1 MDSNDIVK
9 AKYQKKIKLEIG
21 MKTNKQTKIIRFASL
36 VALMSATAGVVNAGG
51 LVEVDIDFAND
62 FTDPLNIDNPYWQ
75 LLPGNTFVY
84 RAVEDD
90 ECLVNAVVV
99 TESMKSDFV
108 APYDQITARVVDDT
122 EWADTDC
129 DGIGD
134 GDPLEVT
141 QDWYAQ
147 DDFGHIWYFGE
158 ETIDE
163 EGSTEGS
170 WEAGKDVADVGSI
183 AEPGIVMLAHPDVS
197 TADSVL
203 AESGLFYEQE
213 FYEEE
218 AEDMGKVKRLNAK
231 IVLEMDNNLA
241 TSEYTGCLQTK
252 EWTVL
257 EPGSIEHKHY
267 CPYTGLVLIN
277 ELSGGPTVRV
287 ELVGINP

>member
-1 MDSNDIVK
+1 
-9 AKYQKKIKLEIG
+9 
-21 MKTNKQTKIIRFASL
+21 MKTNKQTKIIRFVSL
-36 VALMSATAGVVNAGG
+36 VALMSAIAGTAKAGG
-51 LVEVDIDFAND
+51 LVEVDINFEDD
-62 FTDPLNIDNPYWQ
+62 FTTPLNINNPYWQ
-75 LLPGNTFVY
+75 LLAGNTFVY
-84 RAVEDD
+84 RAIEDD
-90 ECLVNAVVV
+90 ECLVNEVVV
-99 TESMKSDFV
+99 TELIKSDFV

-122 EWADTDC
+122 EWEDTDC

-158 ETIDE
+158 ETVDE

-170 WEAGKDVADVGSI
+170 WEAGKDVAGVGSI

-197 TADSVL
+197 TVGSVL
-203 AESGLFYEQE
+203 AAPGLFYEQE
-213 FYEEE
+213 FYEDE

-231 IVLEMDNNLA
+231 VDLEMDNNLA

-252 EWTVL
+252 EWTAL

-267 CPYTGLVLIN
+267 CPDTGLVLIN

>member
-1 MDSNDIVK
+1 MKIVNRTICV
-9 AKYQKKIKLEIG
+9 QLI
-21 MKTNKQTKIIRFASL
+21 SL
-36 VALMSATAGVVNAGG
+36 LVLMSTISGAVNAGG
-51 LVEVDIDFAND
+51 LVKLDIDFAND

-84 RAVEDD
+84 RAIEDD
-90 ECLVNAVVV
+90 ECLVNEVVV
-99 TESMKSDFV
+99 TGLIKKDFV
-108 APYDQITARVVDDT
+108 APYDLIKVRVVDDT
-122 EWADTDC
+122 EWADSDC
-129 DGIGD
+129 KGIGD

-147 DDFGHIWYFGE
+147 DVFGHLGFFGE
-158 ETIDE
+158 ETVDE

-183 AEPGIVMLAHPDVS
+183 AEPGIIMLAHPDVS
-197 TADSVL
+197 TVGSVL
-203 AESGLFYEQE
+203 TAPGLFYEQE
-213 FYEEE
+213 FYEDE

-231 IVLEMDNNLA
+231 VVLEMDNNLL
-241 TSEYTGCLQTK
+241 TSEYTDCLQTK
-252 EWTVL
+252 EWTAL

>member
-1 MDSNDIVK
+1 MK
-9 AKYQKKIKLEIG
+9 AINQA
-21 MKTNKQTKIIRFASL
+21 KIIWIAFL
-36 VALMSATAGVVNAGG
+36 MALMGITGNVVYAGG
-51 LVEVDIDFAND
+51 LVEVDIDFATD
-62 FTDPLNIDNPYWQ
+62 FTDPLAIDNPYWQ

-90 ECLVNAVVV
+90 ECLVNEVVV
-99 TESMKSDFV
+99 TELTKSDFV
-108 APYDQITARVVDDT
+108 APYDQITTRVVDDT
-122 EWADTDC
+122 EWEDPNC

-141 QDWYAQ
+141 HDWYAQ
-147 DDFGHIWYFGE
+147 DDYGHIWYFGE

-163 EGSTEGS
+163 EGNTEGS
-170 WEAGKDVADVGSI
+170 WEAGKDVDGVGSI

-197 TADSVL
+197 TADSLL
-203 AESGLFYEQE
+203 ADPGLFYEQE
-213 FYEEE
+213 YYEEV
-218 AEDMGKVKRLNAK
+218 AEDMGKVKRLNAS

-241 TSEYTGCLQTK
+241 SSEYTGCLQTK
-252 EWTVL
+252 EWTAL

>member
-1 MDSNDIVK
+1 MKIDIQV
-9 AKYQKKIKLEIG
+9 
-21 MKTNKQTKIIRFASL
+21 KIIRFVSL
-36 VALMSATAGVVNAGG
+36 VVLMSATVGVVNAGG
-51 LVEVDIDFAND
+51 RVEVDIDFSAD
-62 FTDPLNIDNPYWQ
+62 FNDPLTINNPYWQ

-90 ECLVNAVVV
+90 ECLVNEVVV
-99 TESMKSDFV
+99 TELTKNDFV
-108 APYDQITARVVDDT
+108 TPYDNITARVVDDT
-122 EWADTDC
+122 EWEDTDC
-129 DGIGD
+129 DGVGD

-163 EGSTEGS
+163 ESSTEGS

-197 TADSVL
+197 TTDSVL
-203 AESGLFYEQE
+203 AAPGLFYEQE
-213 FYEEE
+213 FYEDE
-218 AEDMGKVKRLNAK
+218 AEDMGKVKRLNASV
-231 IVLEMDNNLA
+231 VLEMQNNLA
-241 TSEYTGCLQTK
+241 TSEYTDCLQTK
-252 EWTVL
+252 EWTPV
-257 EPGSIEHKHY
+257 EPGAVEHKYY

-287 ELVGINP
+287 ELVGLNP

>member
-1 MDSNDIVK
+1 MKILNQKFIV
-9 AKYQKKIKLEIG
+9 
-21 MKTNKQTKIIRFASL
+21 RFFSL
-36 VALMSATAGVVNAGG
+36 VVCMGVTAGAVKAGG
-51 LVEVDIDFAND
+51 LVDVDIDFATD
-62 FTDPLNIDNPYWQ
+62 FSDSLTIDNPYWQ

-84 RAVEDD
+84 RAIEDD
-90 ECLVNAVVV
+90 ECLVNEVVV
-99 TESMKSDFV
+99 TELTKSDFV
-108 APYDQITARVVDDT
+108 APYDQITARVVDDM
-122 EWADTDC
+122 EWEDTNC

-134 GDPLEVT
+134 GEPLEVT

-158 ETIDE
+158 ETEDE

-170 WEAGKDVADVGSI
+170 WEAGKDVDGIGSI

-203 AESGLFYEQE
+203 AAPGLFYEQE
-213 FYEEE
+213 YYEEI

-231 IVLEMDNNLA
+231 VVLEMDNNIA
-241 TSEYTGCLQTK
+241 DEYTGCLQTK
-252 EWTVL
+252 EWTAL
-257 EPGSIEHKHY
+257 EPGAVEHKHY

>member
-1 MDSNDIVK
+1 
-9 AKYQKKIKLEIG
+9 
-21 MKTNKQTKIIRFASL
+21 MKTNKQTKIIRFVSL
-36 VALMSATAGVVNAGG
+36 VALMSAIAGAAKAGG
-51 LVEVDIDFAND
+51 LVEVDIDFEND
-62 FTDPLNIDNPYWQ
+62 FSAPLTIDNPYWQ

-84 RAVEDD
+84 RAIEDD
-90 ECLVNAVVV
+90 ECLINKVVV
-99 TESMKSDFV
+99 TEMTKSFDS
-108 APYDQITARVVDDT
+108 PLYDQITARVVDDR
-122 EWADTDC
+122 EWADPEC
-129 DGIGD
+129 DGIIGD
-134 GDPLEVT
+134 DDELLEVT

-158 ETIDE
+158 ETVDE

-170 WEAGKDVADVGSI
+170 WEAGQDVAEIGSD

-197 TADSVL
+197 TVGSVL
-203 AESGLFYEQE
+203 AAPGLFYEQE
-213 FYEEE
+213 FYEDE

-231 IVLEMDNNLA
+231 VDLEMDNNLA

-252 EWTVL
+252 EWTAL